1 MLLDEV
7 ASETEEFH
15 TQSHTYPFPS
25 SKLSIKF
32 SVLDNARSF
41 FCYF

>member
-15 TQSHTYPFPS
+15 TQSHTYTFPS
-25 SKLSIKF
+25 SKLSIEF
-32 SVLDNARSF
+32 SVLDN
-41 FCYF
+41 